1 MRFYIKAAALLL
13 CAAVALTLCSCTN
26 EAETTPHDTDTV
38 TDAGSADVTGTVTG
52 IAGVTG
58 AENDTGAESSTEAE
72 DTAEAGTA
80 DGTDTEKDTVTE
92 AEITGS
98 EEQLHTVH
106 EYESEMIEPTCEETG
121 VIKYTCACGAT
132 YEETI
137 DALGHD
143 FVFYRVID
151 ATFLFNGYTEYKCSR
166 CGATEKRDPTEY
178 TGSGIELPIIE
189 LD

>member
-1 MRFYIKAAALLL
+1 MRFYIKAAAVLL
-13 CAAVALTLCSCTN
+13 CAAIALSLCCCTN
-26 EAETTPHDTDTV
+26 EAETLKPDTDTV
-38 TDAGSADVTGTVTG
+38 TDAGAADVTSSED
-52 IAGVTG
+52 VTG
-58 AENDTGAESSTEAE
+58 AENDTGAEKNTDAG

-80 DGTDTEKDTVTE
+80 DGTDTGRDTVTE

-121 VIKYTCACGAT
+121 VIKYTCACGAA
-132 YEETI
+132 YEETV

>member
-1 MRFYIKAAALLL
+1 MRFYIKAAAVLL
-13 CAAVALTLCSCTN
+13 CAAIALSLCCCTN
-26 EAETTPHDTDTV
+26 EAETLKPDTDTV
-38 TDAGSADVTGTVTG
+38 TDAGAADVT
-52 IAGVTG
+52 
-58 AENDTGAESSTEAE
+58 SSEDVTEAE
-72 DTAEAGTA
+72 NNTDAENSTDAGDTAEAGTA
-80 DGTDTEKDTVTE
+80 NGTDTGKDTVTE
-92 AEITGS
+92 AEITD
-98 EEQLHTVH
+98 TVH
-106 EYESEMIEPTCEETG
+106 EYESEIIEPTCEETG
-121 VIKYTCACGAT
+121 VIKYTCACGAA

-151 ATFLFNGYTEYKCSR
+151 ATFLFNGYTEYQCSR

>member
-1 MRFYIKAAALLL
+1 MRFYIKAAAVLL
-13 CAAVALTLCSCTN
+13 CAAIALSLCCCTN
-26 EAETTPHDTDTV
+26 EAETLKPDTDTV
-38 TDAGSADVTGTVTG
+38 TDVGTADVTSSED
-52 IAGVTG
+52 VTG
-58 AENDTGAESSTEAE
+58 AEKNTDAG
-72 DTAEAGTA
+72 DTAEAGT
-80 DGTDTEKDTVTE
+80 DTGKDTVTE

-121 VIKYTCACGAT
+121 VIKYTCACGAA
-132 YEETI
+132 YEETV